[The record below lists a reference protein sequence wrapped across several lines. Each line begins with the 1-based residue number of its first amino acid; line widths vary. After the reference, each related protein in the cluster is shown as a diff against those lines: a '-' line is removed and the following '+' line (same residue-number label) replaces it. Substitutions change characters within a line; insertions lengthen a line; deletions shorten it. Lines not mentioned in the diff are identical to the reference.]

1 MTPKR
6 IERSSR
12 GSKPRILSVER
23 QGHLEQ
29 VRGIEPPSQPWQGR
43 ALTVVLYLHGGG
55 QVIYTFM
62 GLPQTQLSG
71 GYGERYRLI
80 SSLQVR

>member
-23 QGHLEQ
+23 QGHKEQ
-29 VRGIEPPSQPWQGR
+29 IIRIELTSQPWQGHT
-43 ALTVVLYLHGGG
+43 LTIVLYLHGEG

-62 GLPQTQLSG
+62 GLPQTQFKLVEAMG
-71 GYGERYRLI
+71 NEPTT
-80 SSLQVR
+80 